1 MPNKTEEG
9 KASKK
14 QQTLEDVDINVK
26 YFGLGIY
33 FDLCAFLNLELVLRL
48 DWFCFVKADTDEM
61 SKKQYL

>member
-33 FDLCAFLNLELVLRL
+33 FDLRAFLNLELVFKIGLVLR
-48 DWFCFVKADTDEM
+48 C
-61 SKKQYL
+61 